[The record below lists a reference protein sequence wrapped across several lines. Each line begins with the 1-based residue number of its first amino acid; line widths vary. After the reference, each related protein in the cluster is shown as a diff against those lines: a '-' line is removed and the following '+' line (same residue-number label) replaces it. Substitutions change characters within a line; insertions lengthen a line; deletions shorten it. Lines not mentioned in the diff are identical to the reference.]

1 MILRRVDP
9 SEVTRFRPWM
19 CSRCGYLMDATAPA
33 DGPPQRPEQGD
44 ISVCMN
50 CGMPYTLK
58 GDAWRLMTAAE
69 LGCLTMEERRE
80 LALAQLAQSRAGF
93 PDLAKRGGR
102 A

>member
-1 MILRRVDP
+1 MQRA
-9 SEVTRFRPWM
+9 VTFFKPWM
-19 CSRCGYLMDATAPA
+19 CARCGYLQDCVDPA
-33 DGPPQRPEQGD
+33 DGPPQPPKQGD
-44 ISVCMN
+44 CAVCLN
-50 CGMPYTLK
+50 CGTPYVLR

-80 LALAQLAQSRAGF
+80 LALTQLAQSRAGL